1 MRKNRN
7 LRDSNWREED
17 DMNTTTIDTFSVV
30 QAISG
35 ALRRKWGDMRSPVK
49 LVARATGTDVRTAR
63 NYWDGTNA
71 PRAPELLRLMA
82 ECPEV
87 REAVERLIANHKG
100 LNNDGSQGTGTPTE
114 TGLRD

>member
-1 MRKNRN
+1 MRRNRHSN
-7 LRDSNWREED
+7 DSELRETD

-100 LNNDGSQGTGTPTE
+100 LNGDEPQGNGTPAE

>member
-1 MRKNRN
+1 MRKTRV
-7 LRDSNWREED
+7 LAPRKFREED
-17 DMNTTTIDTFSVV
+17 EMTTATIDTYSVV

-35 ALRRKWGDMRSPVK
+35 ALRKRWGDMRSPVK

-87 REAVERLIANHKG
+87 REAVERLIENHRG
-100 LNNDGSQGTGTPTE
+100 NNGADSQEG
-114 TGLRD
+114 